1 MTLTMPLNN
10 FRLKFSYIFFFKSW
24 EIWLPQLGRMADP
37 WEFLWKVKNEISILW
52 KFKITFL
59 PIKFVYLKMFS
70 GVLRN
75 RRLVLY
81 MWEPAWND
89 SSFNCTPLTTWL
101 WYVVKS
107 LNLFKLLHNHFSGE
121 NVEATRQN
129 KFSTQVLFCTYLTT
143 RFWFLEGWLSLT
155 QDISIRLNL
164 TQSFLVYE
172 HATGAYNILMSLS
185 SELDTAILWKVKY
198 KNVPLKILILD

>member
-1 MTLTMPLNN
+1 M
-10 FRLKFSYIFFFKSW
+10 
-24 EIWLPQLGRMADP
+24 
-37 WEFLWKVKNEISILW
+37 
-52 KFKITFL
+52 
-59 PIKFVYLKMFS
+59 KFVYFKMFS

-89 SSFNCTPLTTWL
+89 SIFNCPLSQRDCDMWWRVWTCLSFFTTFSWSPFL
-101 WYVVKS
+101 V
-107 LNLFKLLHNHFSGE
+107 FSGE

-143 RFWFLEGWLSLT
+143 RFWFVEGSLSLT

-172 HATGAYNILMSLS
+172 HATGAYNILMSLY
-185 SELDTAILWKVKY
+185 SELDTAILWRVKY